1 MDDRSFIW
9 ANKKAKGR
17 ALYLADRTQKEV
29 ADPKTNRAIM
39 EMLST
44 IMIYSFNNLSR
55 TEVEK
60 MLGVDVTMQ
69 ETRFYKEVKAEGK
82 EEERRSL
89 VSLQLDRKIGKLPAK
104 TKKSIAALDLE
115 KLQSLAIA
123 LIDFGTI
130 ADLETWLKQ
139 N

>member
-1 MDDRSFIW
+1 
-9 ANKKAKGR
+9 
-17 ALYLADRTQKEV
+17 
-29 ADPKTNRAIM
+29 
-39 EMLST
+39 
-44 IMIYSFNNLSR
+44 
-55 TEVEK
+55 